1 MTGGIRGLKETE
13 ESIQYAEIFGLSS
26 TSGIFFVLQP
36 WRCLIGILEFIFI
49 VIMIFKIFAKI
60 PENDGREDQLSTNQ
74 HATNQPHF

>member
-1 MTGGIRGLKETE
+1 MG
-13 ESIQYAEIFGLSS
+13 
-26 TSGIFFVLQP
+26 FFVLQP
-36 WRCLIGILEFIFI
+36 WQCLIGVLEFIFI